1 MRKSGKTK
9 YKRMIAAFMFLAA
22 DGLVAFAFNH
32 PEMSWP
38 WSNAVSH
45 ILYGTYLIV
54 TVVLFIAPVNRK

>member
-1 MRKSGKTK
+1 
-9 YKRMIAAFMFLAA
+9 MIASFSFLAA
-22 DGLVAFAFNH
+22 DGFVAFAFNH